1 MGSSLVAIRLLDRS
15 GERAPSATL
24 LLDQQAS
31 GDKHAAA
38 LENLCFLLKVDK
50 DTAQQVV
57 LYASDKQDI
66 QIMHR
71 HNADATDLAAMS
83 ARSLGLFTTHADGY
97 MTLWYSLPST
107 ATDEQTKQHG
117 TKRPRADESAASA
130 QQQPPKKKP
139 RTPATSKQQ
148 QSSSSN
154 QLVLQQVH
162 EDDPA
167 AVEPAQKKSRPSSD
181 PDGAYSSVSSKL
193 HEFAEQM
200 MPRSK
205 KSGAFKE
212 LNGKFL
218 RSWRDAIVDRA
229 LLWAKQNN
237 CPAPSKKLLGAQ
249 LAA

>member
-15 GERAPSATL
+15 GDRAPSAIL
-24 LLDQQAS
+24 LLDQKAA

-38 LENLCFLLKVDK
+38 LENICYLLQVDK

-57 LYASDKQDI
+57 LYASDQQDI
-66 QIMHR
+66 QIMHK
-71 HNADATDLAAMS
+71 HIADATDLAAMR
-83 ARSLGLFTTHADGY
+83 ARAPSMFTTHADGH

-107 ATDEQTKQHG
+107 ASNEQTKQHG
-117 TKRPRADESAASA
+117 TKRPRADETGASA
-130 QQQPPKKKP
+130 QQPPKKKP
-139 RTPATSKQQ
+139 RTLATSK
-148 QSSSSN
+148 
-154 QLVLQQVH
+154 QQVH

-167 AVEPAQKKSRPSSD
+167 AVEPALKQSRPSSD

-205 KSGAFKE
+205 KSRAFKE

-229 LLWAKQNN
+229 LLWAKQNK